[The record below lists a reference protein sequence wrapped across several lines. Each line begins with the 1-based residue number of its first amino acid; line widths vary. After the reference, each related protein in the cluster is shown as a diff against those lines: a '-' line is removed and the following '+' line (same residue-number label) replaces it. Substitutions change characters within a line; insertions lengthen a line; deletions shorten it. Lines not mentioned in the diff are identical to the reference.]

1 MRSTRRVFIATVTA
15 VGLVAA
21 GCGSDDKDSSSTAAP
36 TTVAAATTVAASTA
50 TTEAGAATT
59 VAGTETTTGETTE
72 TSTDASTGDTTE
84 SSTGESTET
93 SAADGP
99 PEYTLDAP
107 IVIDSLISDPGGT
120 DQNAVADFNNGARLA
135 IEEINAAGGIGG
147 QQIEF
152 KAIETP
158 PTGDAVVNSLNLA
171 LEDKPTVLLGP
182 ASSTALLAITGK
194 VDAAGV
200 PMIHT
205 TVEPKAVHDGEAG
218 SKWVFGNRPSNDG
231 AATVAAKYA
240 IEELGAKNIG
250 LMYTN
255 TSFGTSGAAAQKAAI
270 EEGGA
275 TVSADESFEFNA
287 TDLTNTALAMEGS
300 DAILDWGTPGT
311 VGLAVN
317 TLAQQGL
324 SDIPHIGPG
333 SVGFGFFSA
342 IVGDASLLDGVLGV
356 VDCNPVGD
364 DRAEAKTFV
373 DAYTAAYD
381 TPPSYAS
388 AEMYDTVYMIKYVI
402 DQAGKAD
409 AESIRAGL
417 EGLKGYT
424 GVCSDS
430 YENINGVL
438 SHSVSVAKFVDGVLE
453 TQKVYPVG

>member
-1 MRSTRRVFIATVTA
+1 MRSTRRVFIAAVTA

-21 GCGSDDKDSSSTAAP
+21 SCGSDDKDSSSTAAA
-36 TTVAAATTVAASTA
+36 TTAAAATTVASTTASTD
-50 TTEAGAATT
+50 AGAETT
-59 VAGTETTTGETTE
+59 VAGTDTTTGETDASTA
-72 TSTDASTGDTTE
+72 TSTDETTE
-84 SSTGESTET
+84 SSTGASTDET
-93 SAADGP
+93 TDSSGA

-107 IVIDSLISDPGGT
+107 VVIDSLISDPGGT

-135 IEEINAAGGIGG
+135 IDEINAAGGIGG

-171 LEDKPTVLLGP
+171 LEDKPTALLGP
-182 ASSTALLAITGK
+182 ASSTALLAITDK
-194 VDAAGV
+194 VDAAGI
-200 PMIHT
+200 PMINT

-218 SKWVFGNRPSNDG
+218 SQWIFANRPSNDG
-231 AATVAAKYA
+231 AAEVAARYA
-240 IEELGAKNIG
+240 IEELGAKKIG

-270 EEGGA
+270 EAGGA
-275 TVSADESFEFNA
+275 EVSADESFEFNA
-287 TDLTNTALAMEGS
+287 TDLTNTALAMDGS

-333 SVGFGFFSA
+333 SIGFGFFSA

-356 VDCNPVGD
+356 LDCNPIGD

-381 TPPSYAS
+381 TPPSYAA
-388 AEMYDTVYMIKYVI
+388 AEMYDTVYILKYVI

-409 AESIRAGL
+409 PESIRAGL
-417 EGLKGYT
+417 ESLKGYT

-438 SHSVSVAKFVDGVLE
+438 SHSVVVAKFVDGALE
-453 TQKVYPVG
+453 TQKVYAVG

>member
-1 MRSTRRVFIATVTA
+1 MRSTRRVFIAAVTA

-21 GCGSDDKDSSSTAAP
+21 SCGSDDKDSSSTAAP
-36 TTVAAATTVAASTA
+36 TTAAAATTVAETTA
-50 TTEAGAATT
+50 TTEAGGATT
-59 VAGTETTTGETTE
+59 VAGTETTTGDSTEASTDETTE
-72 TSTDASTGDTTE
+72 ASTGDSTGDSTATTE
-84 SSTGESTET
+84 AGGP
-93 SAADGP
+93 AD
-99 PEYTLDAP
+99 YTLDAP
-107 IVIDSLISDPGGT
+107 VVIDSLISDPGGT

-135 IEEINAAGGIGG
+135 IDEINAAGGIGG

-182 ASSTALLAITGK
+182 ASSTALLAITDK
-194 VDAAGV
+194 VDAAAI

-218 SKWVFGNRPSNDG
+218 SQWVFGNRPSNDG
-231 AATVAAKYA
+231 AAGVAAQYA
-240 IEELGAKNIG
+240 IEELGAKKIG

-255 TSFGTSGAAAQKAAI
+255 TSFGTSGSAAQKAVI
-270 EEGGA
+270 EKAGA

-287 TDLTNTALAMEGS
+287 TDLTNTALAMEGA

-381 TPPSYAS
+381 SPPSYAA
-388 AEMYDTVYMIKYVI
+388 AEMYDTVYMVKYVI

-409 AESIRAGL
+409 PESIRAGL
-417 EGLKGYT
+417 ESLKGYT